1 MSDKNNHKAKTYTG
15 IYGMHKYW
23 SKKPY
28 NIIRKLIKRYS
39 NKSEII
45 LDPFCGSGISVNE
58 SIFLDRNAIGI
69 DINPVAL
76 FITKQLLTKISAEE
90 LNIEFHNLKNDIK
103 SEIDALYK
111 VIRDNND
118 FIGTHFLW
126 SDNELIE
133 VRYRKKNS
141 RKKILDQPTDGDIK
155 LAKSFTRENIPY
167 FYPKDKL
174 FYNTRINA
182 QKDMYVYDLFSDRN
196 LHALS
201 ILLGRIN
208 KIKKNQE
215 IRDILRFCFT
225 SALGQTTKMVFVI
238 KKRAGKPL
246 KKVQIGSWVIGY
258 WIPNEH
264 FELNVWNC
272 FENKFNRIRRAKAR
286 QQKIDYNLKIAYN
299 FDGLLNGRNLL
310 LLNSPAQKALQD
322 FPDNSIDYII
332 TDPPHGN
339 RQPFLE
345 LSLIWNSWLN
355 FKVNYKDEIVISF
368 SKDRQ
373 KNTQE
378 YYKLITQVL
387 KQFERILKPNKSFTL
402 MFNSLNEDSWE
413 RLFKCIDQFNFERDM
428 TESLNYSA
436 NSVVM
441 DTRERSLKKDFI
453 LTFRKLK
460 N

>member
-39 NKSEII
+39 NKGEII
-45 LDPFCGSGISVNE
+45 LDPFCGSGISINE
-58 SIFLDRNAIGI
+58 SIFLDRNAIGM
-69 DINPVAL
+69 DINPIAI
-76 FITKQLLTKISAEE
+76 FITKQLLTKISVEN
-90 LNIEFHNLKNDIK
+90 LNREFNSLKNDIK

-141 RKKILDQPTDGDIK
+141 RKKILDQPTDRDIK
-155 LAKSFTRENIPY
+155 FAKSFTREKIP
-167 FYPKDKL
+167 L
-174 FYNTRINA
+174 FFPRNRLLYNTRINA
-182 QKDMYVYDLFSDRN
+182 QKDMHVYDLFSNRN

-201 ILLGRIN
+201 ILLDRIN
-208 KIKKNQE
+208 KIKNQE
-215 IRDILRFCFT
+215 IRDILKFCFT

-238 KKRAGKPL
+238 KKRGGKPL

-258 WIPNEH
+258 WIPDEH

-272 FENKFNRIRRAKAR
+272 FENKFNRIKRAKTR
-286 QQKIDYNLKIAYN
+286 QQKIDYDLKISNN
-299 FDGLLNGRNLL
+299 FDGLLNGKNLL
-310 LLNSPAQKALQD
+310 LLNAPAQKALKI

-345 LSLIWNSWLN
+345 LSLIWNSWLD
-355 FKVNYKDEIVISF
+355 FKVNYGDEIVISF

-373 KNTQE
+373 KDTHE
-378 YYKLITQVL
+378 YYKLITQVFE
-387 KQFERILKPNKSFTL
+387 QIERILKPNRLFTL
-402 MFNSLNEDSWE
+402 MFNSVNEESWE
-413 RLFKCIDQFNFERDM
+413 RLFQCIDQFNFQRENL
-428 TESLNYSA
+428 ESLNYSA

-453 LTFRKLK
+453 LTLKKLK